1 MKTKTDHMANQV
13 IESNGGNVKK
23 IKKEPIKRLDLSTF
37 PPITKQVDEGIELEI
52 VKEFEEYN
60 KREGKR
66 YPLSPSGIG
75 KCGLKLARDVAHYH
89 GLADYRRLEG
99 SRTAKLQRIFSRG
112 HLLES
117 ALIGDI
123 EKYTDLRIDL
133 RQQRVHLFDVVY
145 DSNPKSSHSVPMVTA
160 IEGDIDGLAVCK
172 KSGFKILTDFKS
184 KGAYYSAGFN
194 DSIGEFFGNMLETG
208 LVEDIGSNC
217 YLIKDVN
224 ALFNVL
230 PMDDFFVDYL
240 LQLNS
245 YAFSDWFRRIGLDGV
260 ALYYEN
266 KNTCANYEV
275 RWKPDERLFEYAKN
289 KFQYIYST
297 VMSKGAEAVPREFVQ
312 GSTRCKLC
320 DYNDLC
326 NGKSEYK
333 GQPRISG
340 VLPSKLETSYR
351 ETVLTQRKLEKT
363 EGEIL
368 LEMERKGLTHI
379 ETSDGLVY
387 EKKFLKSPKP
397 HFELRLVK

>member
-1 MKTKTDHMANQV
+1 MKTSKAADYMPINT
-13 IESNGGNVKK
+13 NGKK
-23 IKKEPIKRLDLSTF
+23 SKKEPEIRLDLRSF
-37 PPITKQVDEGIELEI
+37 PPITKQVDEGIEREI

-60 KREGKR
+60 NRTGKR

-99 SRTAKLQRIFSRG
+99 SRTPKLQRIFSRG

-117 ALIGDI
+117 ALIGDL
-123 EKYTDLRIDL
+123 EKYTDMRVDL
-133 RQQRVHLFDVVY
+133 RQQRVHLFDVNWGDGKRV
-145 DSNPKSSHSVPMVTA
+145 NA
-160 IEGDIDGLAVCK
+160 IEGDIDGLMVCK

-245 YAFSDWFRRIGLDGV
+245 YAFSDWFRRIGIDGV

-275 RWKPDERLFEYAKN
+275 RWKPDEKLFEYARN

-320 DYNDLC
+320 DYNELC
-326 NGKSEYK
+326 NGKSDYK

-340 VLPSKLETSYR
+340 TLPSKLETSYR